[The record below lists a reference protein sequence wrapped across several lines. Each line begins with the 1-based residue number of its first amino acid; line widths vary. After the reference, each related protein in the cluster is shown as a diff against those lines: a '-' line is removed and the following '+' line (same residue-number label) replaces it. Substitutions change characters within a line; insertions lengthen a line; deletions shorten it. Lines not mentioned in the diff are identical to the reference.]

1 MHFSETHPLFWVTN
15 LIISNGVFSVF
26 SRVQLLVIQNMYVL
40 TGDSAKTYIYSSSM
54 NLLVLT
60 IHYNSI
66 QKIRIGY
73 VLKSDEFRTL
83 VSSRYSKNSSHTHLY
98 IPMHTHVYTPFM
110 PVHAHACPCTP
121 VHTHAHSC
129 TPVHTRIP
137 HTPILPAHTHHLKV
151 K

>member
-1 MHFSETHPLFWVTN
+1 MQDTYIHFGQRICLHFSETHPLFWVTN

-40 TGDSAKTYIYSSSM
+40 TGDSAKTYIVSSCM

-73 VLKSDEFRTL
+73 ISKSDEVRTL
-83 VSSRYSKNSSHTHLY
+83 VSE
-98 IPMHTHVYTPFM
+98 F
-110 PVHAHACPCTP
+110 
-121 VHTHAHSC
+121 
-129 TPVHTRIP
+129 
-137 HTPILPAHTHHLKV
+137 
-151 K
+151 